1 MRVNLPRER
10 MTDERT
16 PLTLGPPPP
25 LDSES
30 SYVHQHKG
38 YETLRE
44 RQVKHFQCW
53 ICSAILGAFVIG
65 IVISLSYII
74 LGDARKGAVNV
85 TNTNETASFPDLLN
99 LISFPLADESIP
111 GWDGPDMTD
120 EDAAAAISE
129 GEKALGDKE
138 LLEEALTAPP
148 VNSPTYRHQRAVS
161 TSKAARLASKMG
173 YVENKAT
180 KAIARKFN
188 INKRHSRW
196 SIGKGP
202 ALNVPRP
209 NETQVCDF
217 NVRYRTNNGTCNN
230 KKHPF
235 SHGVALIPFRRQLT
249 PDYGDGV
256 SSPRETVNGKEL
268 PSARQISTE
277 LHRPSYHN
285 DPNFSVML
293 AVWGQFLDHDITSTA
308 LNQGVGGKAIEC
320 CDPGQPRHPECYPV
334 ILGPGDP
341 YYHQYNIT
349 CMNFVRSIPAPTGHF
364 GPRQQLNQATAFI
377 DGSVV
382 YGADD
387 AKVKR
392 LRTGQDG
399 KLRMLTTPDNRELL
413 PQSTDPNDGCNEAN
427 MNAAGKYCF
436 ESGDER
442 ANENLHL
449 TSMHLIWARHHNNL
463 TGELKKVNP
472 NWDDERLFQEA
483 RRILAAQM
491 QHITYNEFLPII
503 IGADNAEKMG
513 IMPTPD
519 SDRDTYNDSVDPSVA
534 NIFAAAAF
542 RFAHTLLPSLM
553 KKTRDPSSSASGIEL
568 HKMLFNPYSLY
579 GSTGLDD
586 AIGGAMTTPLGKYDQ
601 FFTAELTQRLFEK
614 AEDLLHDR
622 PCGLDLVSLNIQ
634 RGRDHG
640 LPSYP
645 HWRKHCRLPPVDTWA
660 QMAEAVDPGSLE
672 QMKKMYGVPENV
684 DVYSGALS
692 EPPVKGGI
700 VGPLI
705 TCLVGDQFV
714 RIKQGDSFWYERR
727 RGPQRFTRDQL
738 QQIYDTKLSSIICRN
753 SDAIT
758 HSPASLMRK
767 VDRELN
773 PEVPCAEL
781 DTFDFGVFRERKR
794 DPQAGRVKV
803 PTGKA
808 GVLVVQSSTTTTT
821 STEAGGSVGTSATER
836 PTTVEAASTTTTTTP
851 TAATSKKLTT

>member
-1 MRVNLPRER
+1 MRVNLPSER

-25 LDSES
+25 LDTDSGS

-44 RQVKHFQCW
+44 RQVKTFQCW

-65 IVISLSYII
+65 IIISLSYII
-74 LGDARKGAVNV
+74 LGDARKGAANV
-85 TNTNETASFPDLLN
+85 TNTTESANFPDLFN

-111 GWDGPDMTD
+111 TWDGPDVSD

-161 TSKAARLASKMG
+161 TSLAARLVSKLG

-188 INKRHSRW
+188 MNKRHRRW
-196 SIGKGP
+196 SIGKGL
-202 ALNVPRP
+202 ALKLPRV

-217 NVRYRTNNGTCNN
+217 NARYRTNNGTCNN
-230 KKHPF
+230 RKQPY
-235 SHGVALIPFRRQLT
+235 SYGVALIPFRRQLT

-256 SSPRETVNGKEL
+256 SSPRESVDRKAL
-268 PSARQISTE
+268 PSARQVSIE

-320 CDPGQPRHPECYPV
+320 CDPGQPQHPECYPV
-334 ILGPGDP
+334 MLGPGDP
-341 YYHQYNIT
+341 YFHEYNLT
-349 CMNFVRSIPAPTGHF
+349 CMNFVRSIPASTGHL
-364 GPRQQLNQATAFI
+364 GPRQQLNQATAYI

-382 YGADD
+382 YGSDD

-392 LRTGQDG
+392 LRSGVDG
-399 KLRMLTTPDNRELL
+399 RLRMLTTPDNRELL
-413 PQSTDPNDGCNEAN
+413 PQSTDPNDGCNEAS

-436 ESGDER
+436 ESGDDR
-442 ANENLHL
+442 SNENLHL

-472 NWDDERLFQEA
+472 EWDDERLFQEA

-491 QHITYNEFLPII
+491 QHITYSEFVPVI
-503 IGADNAEKMG
+503 IGANNSDQMG
-513 IMPTPD
+513 ISPTPD
-519 SDRDTYNDSVDPSVA
+519 SDRDTYNASVDASIA

-542 RFAHTLLPSLM
+542 RFAHTLLPTLM
-553 KKTRDPSSSASGIEL
+553 KQTRDPTSSASGIEL

-586 AIGGAMTTPLGKYDQ
+586 AIGGAMSTPLGKYDQ
-601 FFTAELTQRLFEK
+601 FFTTELTERLFEK
-614 AEDLLHDR
+614 SEDLLHDR

-645 HWRKHCRLPPVDTWA
+645 HWRKHCRLPPVDTWT
-660 QMAEAVDPGSLE
+660 QMADAVDPGSLE
-672 QMKKMYGVPENV
+672 QMKKMYAEPENI

-692 EPPVKGGI
+692 EPPVKGGV

-705 TCLVGDQFV
+705 TCLLGDQFV
-714 RIKQGDSFWYERR
+714 RLKQGDSFWYERR

-738 QQIYDTKLSSIICRN
+738 QQIYNTKLSSIICRN

-758 HSPASLMRK
+758 HSPVDLMRK
-767 VDRELN
+767 VDRNQN
-773 PEVPCAEL
+773 PERPCSEL
-781 DTFDFGVFRERKR
+781 DTFDFGPFRERKK
-794 DPQAGRVKV
+794 DLVGRVKV
-803 PTGKA
+803 ATAKV
-808 GVLVVQSSTTTTT
+808 GVLVMQTSST
-821 STEAGGSVGTSATER
+821 STEASVGTSATE
-836 PTTVEAASTTTTTTP
+836 PSTTMTTGAAATTTTTVASVPST
-851 TAATSKKLTT
+851 